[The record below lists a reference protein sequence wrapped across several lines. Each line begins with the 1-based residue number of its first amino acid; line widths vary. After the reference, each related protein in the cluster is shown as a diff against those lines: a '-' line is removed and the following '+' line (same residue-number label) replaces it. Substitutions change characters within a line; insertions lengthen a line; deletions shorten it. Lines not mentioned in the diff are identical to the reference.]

1 LSENPFSG
9 SERTASPHV
18 YIHRIGR
25 NYKEYM
31 PKENEARLR
40 SFARVTCDG
49 PAETALSPEVLAQRL
64 KGVEAILSLNG
75 VGAEEITEELLAKAG
90 TVRVAAIS
98 HYFHGNHD
106 RAAAAWRR
114 AGVEVIDASDGNNR
128 AVAEWTLGAA
138 ITGLLRFAEFDRAM
152 RSGVLWPD
160 GSVADHLSGKVV
172 GIVGLG
178 RVGRIVA
185 KYFSLFDVELLGYD
199 AYVTADRIKAMGVK
213 PVGLRELLKRSDIIT
228 LHLPVTQETRGMIGR
243 EELQAIK
250 DGALLINSA
259 RAAIIDGKA
268 FRDELLKRRFR
279 AILDVYDPEPPSLDD
294 VIRRLDN
301 VVMTPH
307 VAGNT
312 RQMRADCG
320 RIAVEALRQYFAA
333 ARR

>member
-1 LSENPFSG
+1 
-9 SERTASPHV
+9 
-18 YIHRIGR
+18 
-25 NYKEYM
+25 
-31 PKENEARLR
+31 
-40 SFARVTCDG
+40 
-49 PAETALSPEVLAQRL
+49 
-64 KGVEAILSLNG
+64 
-75 VGAEEITEELLAKAG
+75 
-90 TVRVAAIS
+90 
-98 HYFHGNHD
+98 
-106 RAAAAWRR
+106 
-114 AGVEVIDASDGNNR
+114 
-128 AVAEWTLGAA
+128 
-138 ITGLLRFAEFDRAM
+138 
-152 RSGVLWPD
+152 
-160 GSVADHLSGKVV
+160 
-172 GIVGLG
+172 
-178 RVGRIVA
+178 
-185 KYFSLFDVELLGYD
+185 
-199 AYVTADRIKAMGVK
+199 
-213 PVGLRELLKRSDIIT
+213 
-228 LHLPVTQETRGMIGR
+228 MIGR